1 MDMTAQDVAL
11 LNVPEPTSFN
21 DQSALSVKSNLQS
34 KPYQDFIR
42 ELYRLDKGNLARADR
57 LFAHPEQ
64 VDNQPAQRSAE
75 AQQPSYTD
83 YINSQQSNHFGISLD
98 STKRFIRSAQ
108 GAIFRPLFVYRIFQ
122 ERTIRRKEERARRR
136 LIANRRRNSSSHQ
149 YH

>member
-1 MDMTAQDVAL
+1 MDLTAQDVAL
-11 LNVPEPTSFN
+11 LNVPEPTTFN
-21 DQSALSVKSNLQS
+21 DQSALTVKSNLES

-57 LFAHPEQ
+57 LFAHPE
-64 VDNQPAQRSAE
+64 E
-75 AQQPSYTD
+75 AQQPSYSD
-83 YINSQQSNHFGISLD
+83 YIASQQSNHFGISLD

-149 YH
+149 YHQMCATSIA